1 MTQYLIEQASDPIDK
16 LVHQVESSGPVE
28 VIRAGKLVAV
38 LMSAEDYRR
47 SHNPKKNFMDSL
59 LEIRQRYG
67 LDDRNL
73 DESDISDA
81 EFDEVF
87 NNLRD
92 KSPGREVEL

>member
-1 MTQYLIEQASDPIDK
+1 MTQYLIDQASDPIDK
-16 LVHQVESSGPVE
+16 LVHQVEASGPVE
-28 VIRAGKLVAV
+28 VIREGKLVAV
-38 LMSAEDYRR
+38 LVSAEDYRR
-47 SHNPKKNFMDSL
+47 TYSPPKSFMDSL
-59 LEIRQRYG
+59 LEIRARYG

-73 DESDISDA
+73 DEGDISDA